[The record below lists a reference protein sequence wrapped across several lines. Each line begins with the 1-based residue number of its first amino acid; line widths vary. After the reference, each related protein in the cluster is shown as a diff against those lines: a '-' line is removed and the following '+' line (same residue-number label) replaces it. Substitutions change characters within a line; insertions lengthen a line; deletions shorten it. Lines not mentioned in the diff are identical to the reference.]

1 MAVADNAYSRFVQ
14 FAKIAL
20 PLLALALLSTMF
32 LFSRTINPEDA
43 IPFADIDVEQI
54 AREQRL
60 VAPKFSGVT
69 SDGSTIT
76 VTADTALPD
85 ATNPRRMAA
94 TDVNAEIITTTG
106 TQFMVVSLD
115 AVYDGDQDSM
125 DLVGDVRLT
134 TSTGYVLRSDL
145 LVADLQQTRLVSPG
159 RVTGSGPSGILEAGR
174 MEVTV
179 TDGSQLL
186 VLKNGVKLI
195 YQPSE

>member
-115 AVYDGDQDSM
+115 AIYDGEQDQM
-125 DLVGDVRLT
+125 DLIGDVRLT
-134 TSTGYVLRSDL
+134 TSTGYVMRSEL
-145 LVADLQQTRLVSPG
+145 LVADLQETRLVSPG

-174 MEVTV
+174 MELTA
-179 TDGSQLL
+179 TEGSQLL

-195 YQPSE
+195 YQPRK

>member
-14 FAKIAL
+14 FAKIVL

-60 VAPKFSGVT
+60 VAPKFSGMT

-85 ATNPRRMAA
+85 ASNPRRMAA
-94 TDVNAEIITTTG
+94 SDVNAEIITTDG
-106 TQFMVVSLD
+106 TQLMVVALD
-115 AVYDGDQDSM
+115 AVYDGEQDQM
-125 DLVGDVRLT
+125 ELIGDVRLT
-134 TSTGYVLRSDL
+134 TSSGYVLRSEL
-145 LVADLQQTRLVSPG
+145 LVADLQRTRLISPG

-174 MEVTV
+174 MELTA

-186 VLKNGVKLI
+186 VLKNGVKLM
-195 YQPSE
+195 YQPSN

>member
-115 AVYDGDQDSM
+115 AIYDGEQDQM
-125 DLVGDVRLT
+125 DLIGDVRLT
-134 TSTGYVLRSDL
+134 TSTGYVMRSEL
-145 LVADLQQTRLVSPG
+145 LVADLQETRLVSPG

-174 MEVTV
+174 MELTA
-179 TDGSQLL
+179 TEGSQLL

-195 YQPSE
+195 YQR

>member
-1 MAVADNAYSRFVQ
+1 
-14 FAKIAL
+14 
-20 PLLALALLSTMF
+20 
-32 LFSRTINPEDA
+32 
-43 IPFADIDVEQI
+43 
-54 AREQRL
+54 
-60 VAPKFSGVT
+60 
-69 SDGSTIT
+69 
-76 VTADTALPD
+76 
-85 ATNPRRMAA
+85 MAA